1 MTDEEKELL
10 LRYQQYTRKRNMII
24 ATIIIVAITISLVL
38 GFYFFGKNK
47 TDTVK
52 KENVEVLPPVLELT
66 VDSIEISQN
75 EEINYDSY
83 IKVAK
88 DKEDGD
94 LKDKVE
100 YNKID
105 TSVIGEYEVKYLL
118 ENSRHKKVEKK
129 LKVKVNEV
137 VQVQEPQEPEP
148 NPTQDTNTSNNQNNI
163 SGSTSTSQNT
173 TSSNTNNQSNTT
185 SKKTE
190 SSSSNN
196 TSAPRTRDFLF
207 SDGYDM
213 SNVGSVCASSL
224 SGHKGRCDPIYDSD
238 GIIIGMRA
246 TIE

>member
-1 MTDEEKELL
+1 MTEEEKELL

-24 ATIIIVAITISLVL
+24 ATIIIVAITVSLVL

-47 TDTVK
+47 NDTVK

-105 TSVIGEYEVKYLL
+105 TSVVGEYEVNYSL
-118 ENSRHKKVEKK
+118 ENSSHKKVEKTM
-129 LKVKVNEV
+129 KVKVNEV

-148 NPTQDTNTSNNQNNI
+148 TPTQDTNTSSNQNNT
-163 SGSTSTSQNT
+163 SGSTSTSQN
-173 TSSNTNNQSNTT
+173 NTT

-196 TSAPRTRDFLF
+196 TSAPRIRDFLF

-224 SGHKGRCDPIYDSD
+224 AGHKGRCDPIYDSD

>member
-1 MTDEEKELL
+1 MK
-10 LRYQQYTRKRNMII
+10 
-24 ATIIIVAITISLVL
+24 
-38 GFYFFGKNK
+38 
-47 TDTVK
+47 
-52 KENVEVLPPVLELT
+52 VEVLPPVLELT

-105 TSVIGEYEVKYLL
+105 TSVVGEYEVNYSL
-118 ENSRHKKVEKK
+118 ENSSHKKVEKTM
-129 LKVKVNEV
+129 KVKVNEV

-148 NPTQDTNTSNNQNNI
+148 TPTQDTNTSSNQNNT
-163 SGSTSTSQNT
+163 SGSTSTSQN
-173 TSSNTNNQSNTT
+173 NTT

-224 SGHKGRCDPIYDSD
+224 AGHKGRCDPIYDSD

>member
-1 MTDEEKELL
+1 MTEEEKELL

-24 ATIIIVAITISLVL
+24 ATIIIVAITVSLVL

-47 TDTVK
+47 NDTVK

-75 EEINYDSY
+75 EEINYDTY

-105 TSVIGEYEVKYLL
+105 TSVVGEYEVKYSL
-118 ENSRHKKVEKK
+118 ENSSHKKVEKTM
-129 LKVKVNEV
+129 KVKVNEV

-148 NPTQDTNTSNNQNNI
+148 TPTQDTNTS
-163 SGSTSTSQNT
+163 
-173 TSSNTNNQSNTT
+173 SNHNQSNTT
-185 SKKTE
+185 SKKNE

-224 SGHKGRCDPIYDSD
+224 AGHKGRCDPIYDSD

>member
-1 MTDEEKELL
+1 MTEEEKELL

-24 ATIIIVAITISLVL
+24 ATIIIVAITVSLVL

-47 TDTVK
+47 NDTVK

-105 TSVIGEYEVKYLL
+105 TSVVGEYEVNYSL
-118 ENSRHKKVEKK
+118 ENSSHKKVEKTM
-129 LKVKVNEV
+129 KVKVNEV

-148 NPTQDTNTSNNQNNI
+148 TPTQDTNTSSNQNNT
-163 SGSTSTSQNT
+163 SGSTSTSQN
-173 TSSNTNNQSNTT
+173 NTT

-224 SGHKGRCDPIYDSD
+224 AGHKGRCDPIYDSD

>member
-10 LRYQQYTRKRNMII
+10 LHYQQYTRKRNMII

-47 TDTVK
+47 NETVK
-52 KENVEVLPPVLELT
+52 KENVEVLPPILELT

-88 DKEDGD
+88 DKKDGD
-94 LKDKVE
+94 LKDKVQ

-105 TSVIGEYEVKYLL
+105 TSIVGEYEIKYSL
-118 ENSRHKKVEKK
+118 ENSSHKKVEKI

-137 VQVQEPQEPEP
+137 VQVQEPEPT
-148 NPTQDTNTSNNQNNI
+148 PTQDTNTSNNQNNTG
-163 SGSTSTSQNT
+163 GSTSTSQNT

-185 SKKTE
+185 SKKAE

-196 TSAPRTRDFLF
+196 SSVPRTKDFLF

-213 SNVGSVCASSL
+213 GNVGSVCASSL